1 MLITASAVGTLS
13 KELLLSRVES
23 EMRRWMIGL
32 TKPMSWLGD
41 AIKSSCLEVKQ
52 IGMLRRVV
60 DLGVSQTTKLGGS
73 MRTQVE
79 NGTNFFQEGK
89 ECAFD
94 TLEDFTCVWEYM
106 ILEFH
111 KLFSGMEQLMK
122 QRHAA
127 WPTAV
132 GNLPRLWMDES
143 SIRHSI
149 EVLNDCVS
157 LIRDQFEKDSLVLSK
172 IAGNLD
178 KLQVDIQWTKHS
190 LVERK
195 ERVLLLSD
203 NSKES
208 QDSRVHEA
216 FGCLEDVAGFCT
228 KIESMLSKP
237 IKELGRR
244 RLEEYNR
251 AIEGAIKKFTDSL
264 KCFDV
269 NADMY
274 MFIRSHSRSVF

>member
-1 MLITASAVGTLS
+1 
-13 KELLLSRVES
+13 
-23 EMRRWMIGL
+23 
-32 TKPMSWLGD
+32 
-41 AIKSSCLEVKQ
+41 
-52 IGMLRRVV
+52 
-60 DLGVSQTTKLGGS
+60 

-274 MFIRSHSRSVF
+274 MFIRSHSRSGF